1 MKRAKKI
8 ILISHC
14 ILNQNSVV
22 KPYARKQEEFLKFLQ
37 NKILNNY
44 GIIQLPCPELTIHG
58 LKRWGH
64 VKDQFEHPGF
74 LEESKKLLFPILNQI
89 ENYLKNGYEIDGI
102 YGISGSPS
110 CGVNTTC
117 RADWEGEASC
127 YESLEDIKS
136 RVKLVSEKGIF
147 MEVLESLLKE
157 KNISLNFYDVDEWS
171 EKID

>member
-1 MKRAKKI
+1 MNKSKKI
-8 ILISHC
+8 ILVSHC
-14 ILNQNSVV
+14 ILNQNVVV

-44 GIIQLPCPELTIHG
+44 GIVQLPCPEMIILG
-58 LKRWGH
+58 LRRWGH
-64 VKDQFEHPGF
+64 VKDQLEYTGF
-74 LEESKKLLFPILNQI
+74 LKECKKMLLPFVNMI
-89 ENYLKNGYEIDGI
+89 EDYLQNGYEIEGV

-117 RADWEGEASC
+117 RGTWEGEPSC

-147 MEVLESLLKE
+147 MEILELVLKE
-157 KNISLNFYDVDEWS
+157 KAISLKFYDVEEWS
-171 EKID
+171 EKS